1 MHKEVDGAM
10 ILEINPQNPQP
21 RRIQQVVEVLRQGGV
36 VAYPTDTVYGL
47 GCDIFNKKA
56 IKRIH
61 QLKRQ
66 PLTRPFSFICPGLT
80 ELSQYA
86 RVTNY
91 AYKTLRRLLPGPY
104 TFILE
109 GSRQVPKM
117 MLTRRK
123 NVGIRVPDHPICQA
137 IVQELGHPIIST
149 SAIDSQGRQ
158 LTSPWELEEVWGRQ
172 LEMVVDGGPVPG
184 LLSSVVSLV
193 EDAPEILREGAGP
206 VDEFR

>member
-1 MHKEVDGAM
+1 M

-123 NVGIRVPDHPICQA
+123 NVGIRVPDHPICLA
-137 IVQELGHPIIST
+137 IVQELGHPVIST

-158 LTSPWELEEVWGRQ
+158 LTSPRELEEVWGRQ
-172 LEMVVDGGPVPG
+172 LEMVVDGGPVSG

-193 EDAPEILREGAGP
+193 DDAPEVLREGAGT

>member
-1 MHKEVDGAM
+1 
-10 ILEINPQNPQP
+10 
-21 RRIQQVVEVLRQGGV
+21 
-36 VAYPTDTVYGL
+36 
-47 GCDIFNKKA
+47 
-56 IKRIH
+56 
-61 QLKRQ
+61 
-66 PLTRPFSFICPGLT
+66 
-80 ELSQYA
+80 
-86 RVTNY
+86 
-91 AYKTLRRLLPGPY
+91 
-104 TFILE
+104 
-109 GSRQVPKM
+109 M

-137 IVQELGHPIIST
+137 IVQEVGHPIIST

>member
-1 MHKEVDGAM
+1 M